1 MLAPNTIRNAM
12 TVDVED
18 YFHVSVF
25 EKHIDRADWESLPSR
40 VERNTD
46 RVLDLFAA
54 HDVTATF
61 FMLGWVAERY
71 PDLTRRIHAAGHE
84 IASHGYAHVRATTQT
99 RDEFTEDVGSTK
111 KLLED
116 ITGAPVH
123 GFRAAS
129 FSIREENLWA
139 LDALAEA
146 GYRYSSS
153 IYPVRH
159 DLYGIPHAPRFAFRH
174 GETRLLE
181 IPVST
186 VTVAG
191 HNLPCGGGGYFRL
204 LPYAYTRWAL
214 RRITSRERQP
224 VVFYFHPWEI
234 DPHQPKQEGLGA
246 RTRVRHYLN
255 LHRTERR
262 LHRLLGDFRWD
273 RMDRIFLEP
282 ESEGNRDASGVA
294 APSVSSLEDVG
305 D

>member
-1 MLAPNTIRNAM
+1 M

-18 YFHVSVF
+18 YFHVSAF
-25 EKHIDRADWESLPSR
+25 ENHIDRAHWDAIPTR
-40 VERNTD
+40 VEQNTD
-46 RVLDLFAA
+46 RILALFAERG
-54 HDVTATF
+54 VSATF
-61 FMLGWVAERY
+61 FMLGWVAERHR
-71 PDLTRRIHAAGHE
+71 DLTRRIRDAGHE
-84 IASHGYAHVRATTQT
+84 IGSHGYAHVRATMQT
-99 RDEFTEDVGSTK
+99 REEFEADVAGTK

-116 ITGAPVH
+116 ISGAPVK

-129 FSIREENLWA
+129 FSIRKENLWA

-159 DLYGIPHAPRFAFRH
+159 DLYGIPDAPRFAFRH
-174 GETRLLE
+174 GETGFVE
-181 IPVST
+181 VPVST
-186 VTVAG
+186 VTMAG

-214 RRITSRERQP
+214 RRITESERRP
-224 VVFYFHPWEI
+224 AVFYFHPWEI

-246 RTRVRHYLN
+246 KTRVRHYLN

-262 LHRLLGDFRWD
+262 LSRLLDEFRWD
-273 RMDRIFLEP
+273 RMDRIFLAPEP
-282 ESEGNRDASGVA
+282 EEGRDAPEA
-294 APSVSSLEDVG
+294 RAPIESHLENVG